1 MARRAVL
8 VARRSAGLALLAV
21 ATMLLHGVHSDAA
34 DAALAYLLGVLVAA
48 VAGGWWTGAATSG
61 VAVAALWGLFV
72 RPAQTRGPAGADAW
86 FALGA
91 FAVTAAVT
99 TALVARAGARF
110 RSAEAR
116 EFQARRLLRL
126 SERMLGGAGEPA
138 DLAAP
143 LEALAQACG
152 EAMGARRALIRLW
165 DPEGG
170 GQMVPE
176 AELGAWPASTLAAVG
191 AACHRLPEAPLSWQD
206 AEMGPVTVL
215 PLARRSAQPAL
226 LVAAGARPQPDMAQ
240 AVAGLGS
247 LALER
252 LLLERQIFDAEAVRR
267 SDALKSALLSSVS
280 HELRTPLASIRLAAT
295 ALQRPDTWAD
305 PEGRVDLLR
314 AVDAEAE
321 RLNRVI
327 ANLLCLSRIEA
338 GALQPDRRPC
348 EVAALVFEAVRQAGP
363 RLDPAR
369 LQLEV
374 PEDLPAVDC
383 DLGLAALALANI
395 LDNAVK
401 YAPAGTPVTLGA
413 RQAPGGRLVAIWV
426 DDRGPGVRPAEAE
439 RIFERFYRAVPQGDR
454 TPGTGVGL
462 SIARALVEA
471 HDGRVWV
478 EARPGGGSR
487 FTTTWASAE
496 GGRAAAAR

>member
-1 MARRAVL
+1 MAGRAVL
-8 VARRSAGLALLAV
+8 VAQRAAGLALLAI
-21 ATMLLHGVHSDAA
+21 ATLLLRGLRADAA
-34 DAALAYLLGVLVAA
+34 DAALAYLLGVLVGA
-48 VAGGWWTGAATSG
+48 VAGGWWTGVVTSG
-61 VAVAALWGLFV
+61 VAVAGLWALFV
-72 RPAQTRGPAGADAW
+72 RPVQARAPAGADAW

-91 FAVTAAVT
+91 FAAIAAVT

-143 LEALAQACG
+143 LAALAQACG
-152 EAMGARRALIRLW
+152 DAMGASRALIRLW

-170 GQMVPE
+170 GKVYPE
-176 AELGAWPASTLAAVG
+176 AEGASWPPSTLAAV
-191 AACHRLPEAPLSWQD
+191 ASACHRLPEAPLTWQD
-206 AEMGPVTVL
+206 PQIGPVSVL

-226 LVAAGARPQPDMAQ
+226 LVAAGVRPQPEMAQ

-314 AVDAEAE
+314 VVDAEAE

-348 EVAALVFEAVRQAGP
+348 EVAALIFDAVRQAGP
-363 RLDPAR
+363 RLDPTR

-374 PEDLPAVDC
+374 PEDLPAVAC

-395 LDNAVK
+395 LDNAAK

-426 DDRGPGVRPAEAE
+426 DDRGPGVPPAEAE
-439 RIFERFYRAVPQGDR
+439 RIFDRFYRAVPQGDR

-487 FTTTWASAE
+487 FTTTWPSAE
-496 GGRAAAAR
+496 GVAATVAR

>member
-1 MARRAVL
+1 MAGRAVQI
-8 VARRSAGLALLAV
+8 ARGLAGPALLAV
-21 ATMLLHGVHSDAA
+21 ATLLLRAFRADAS
-34 DAALAYLLGVLVAA
+34 DAALAYLLGVLVSA
-48 VAGGWWTGAATSG
+48 VAGGWWAGVVTSFL
-61 VAVAALWGLFV
+61 ALAALWVGFV
-72 RPAQTRGPAGADAW
+72 RPVPARVPAGADAW

-91 FAVTAAVT
+91 FAVSAAVT

-110 RSAEAR
+110 RLAESR

-126 SERMLGGAGEPA
+126 SERMLGGAGEAA

-143 LEALAQACG
+143 LASLAQACG
-152 EAMGARRALIRLW
+152 QAMGARRSLIQLW

-170 GQMVPE
+170 GRVYPE
-176 AELGAWPASTLAAVG
+176 SDRAIWPESSLAAVAG
-191 AACHRLPEAPLSWQD
+191 ACRRLPEAPLFWQD
-206 AEMGPVTVL
+206 PEVGPLSVL

-226 LVAAGARPQPDMAQ
+226 LVAAGAPPQPDMAQ

-280 HELRTPLASIRLAAT
+280 HELRTPLSSIRLAAT

-305 PEGRVDLLR
+305 PQGRVELLR

-338 GALQPDRRPC
+338 GALQPDRRPR
-348 EVAALVFEAVRQAGP
+348 EVAELVLEAVRQAGP

-374 PEDLPAVDC
+374 PEHLPAVDC
-383 DLGLAALALANI
+383 DVGLAALALANI
-395 LDNAVK
+395 LDNAAK

-426 DDRGPGVRPAEAE
+426 DDRGPGVPPAEAE
-439 RIFERFYRAVPQGDR
+439 RIFDRFHRAVPQGDR

-487 FTTTWASAE
+487 FTTTWP
-496 GGRAAAAR
+496 AAAAGAAAPSR